1 MLCFRKLL
9 GSFNFT
15 TAVFLPALISS
26 VVAILIEKKGRRSTL
41 ALYMTNLVS
50 YLLAWKNV
58 NSSIHVSH
66 VEGSLPV
73 NSSVTQ
79 YFNEGNLHI

>member
-15 TAVFLPALISS
+15 TVVFLPGLISS

-58 NSSIHVSH
+58 NSSIQVSH
-66 VEGSLPV
+66 VEGSQDA
-73 NSSVTQ
+73 SVTQ
-79 YFNEGNLHI
+79 LYLNEGNPRI